1 MSARIE
7 NTIEMSIAESTT
19 PITEVGWYAYR
30 SASGWGTGDP
40 IPQDVTINKIWENT
54 EGLEELPNIQ
64 LILLANGDP
73 ARHMD
78 GSRVKPIVLDS
89 NSNVAV
95 FENVWKFGRDPEGV
109 HREIEYSVVEKY
121 ILADGSIVDTHEH
134 FGPSEL
140 VKQSNSEMTLVNI
153 STVPTPE
160 PTTATE
166 PTTTAEPTTTTT
178 AEPTTTTE
186 PTTATEPT
194 TTAEPTSSTEP
205 EETTSV
211 VTESN
216 STIETVQ
223 TSSYVEETTLSESSE
238 VSDSSDTPVET
249 STSGEDVPATGAE
262 ESHLGMGILL
272 ITIGIM
278 LSVGMLRIQKQE
290 DM

>member
-78 GSRVKPIVLDS
+78 GSRVEPIVLDS

-166 PTTTAEPTTTTT
+166 PTTTTT

-216 STIETVQ
+216 STIESVLI
-223 TSSYVEETTLSESSE
+223 SSYVEETTSESSE

>member
-78 GSRVKPIVLDS
+78 GSRVEPIVLDS

-153 STVPTPE
+153 STVPNPE
-160 PTTATE
+160 PTTAT
-166 PTTTAEPTTTTT
+166 EPTTTTT

-223 TSSYVEETTLSESSE
+223 TSSYIEETTLSESSE

>member
-78 GSRVKPIVLDS
+78 GSRVEPIVLDS

-153 STVPTPE
+153 STVSTPE
-160 PTTATE
+160 PTTAT
-166 PTTTAEPTTTTT
+166 EPTTTTT

-194 TTAEPTSSTEP
+194 TTAEPKSFTEP